1 MTCLSA
7 KRKIRSMDDKLESKT
22 EVPPSSASTMEPLDD
37 LTELE
42 WVPLSPEEGSELE
55 DSLPK
60 IHGR

>member
-1 MTCLSA
+1 
-7 KRKIRSMDDKLESKT
+7 MDDKLESKT

-42 WVPLSPEEGSELE
+42 GVPLSPEEGSELE